1 MEFRILGPL
10 EVLDGGRPLAIRRG
24 KEQALLA
31 YLLLHANEVVP
42 SGRLIDVL
50 WDERAPPTAS
60 KILQNAVSHLRRQ
73 LGDGRLL
80 TREPGYVLQIEAGEL
95 DAREFERL
103 AQDGHSKEALSLW
116 RGPPLLELQDANFVD
131 DARRHFEE
139 LRLGALEDRID
150 EDLGAGRHTDLVP
163 ELEQLAAEHPLRE
176 RIQGQLMHALY
187 GAGRQ
192 ADALEAYRQARRTL
206 SDELGLEPGPQLQ
219 ELERRILT
227 QDPELTPVAPK
238 RSRPKPPAAP
248 SSRRRLVLLALAGAL
263 LIAALVVG
271 ILQATGG
278 DSGPI
283 VATKNSLAVVDPRSN
298 RVVGVVPI
306 GETPRGVTVG
316 THNVWA
322 ANAAEGTV
330 SRIDPTRLRVTQI
343 IGLGAAATDL
353 VEADGEVWVATGVDN
368 TVVRIDARSGGILG
382 TIKISRDLSSSAYAI
397 ASDTDAVWVASGN
410 GIYKIDP
417 STKEIVS
424 ASNWGAGINDV
435 AVHAGSIWFANS
447 HESVIR
453 ASTQDLRQT
462 GEAEL
467 GVIPASLAIA
477 NGSVWVGASA
487 PYGSAAAVWRLD
499 ESTARVTQTIV
510 FKRAIGYPPTV
521 QVAYGLG
528 AIWVAIWDDGSLIR
542 VDPRE
547 GTIVAHINVGGH
559 PSGVA
564 VGKDRVWVTVS

>member
-10 EVLDGGRPLAIRRG
+10 EVLDRGRPLAIRRG

-31 YLLLHANEVVP
+31 YMLLHANEVVP

-50 WDERAPPTAS
+50 WDERPPPTAS
-60 KILQNAVSHLRRQ
+60 KILQNAVSHLRRE

-80 TREPGYVLQIEAGEL
+80 TREPGYLLRVEAAEL
-95 DAREFERL
+95 DALEFERL
-103 AQDGHSKEALSLW
+103 AKAGHAEEALALW
-116 RGPPLLELQDANFVD
+116 RGPPLLELQDERFLDN
-131 DARRHFEE
+131 ARRHFEE
-139 LRLGALEDRID
+139 LRLGALEDRIQS
-150 EDLGAGRHTDLVP
+150 DLAAGRHADLVP
-163 ELEQLAAEHPLRE
+163 ELERLAAEHPLRE

-227 QDPELTPVAPK
+227 QDPELAPVARK
-238 RSRPKPPAAP
+238 RSRPKPPSAQRP
-248 SSRRRLVLLALAGAL
+248 RRRLAL
-263 LIAALVVG
+263 LVLAAALLLAALVVG
-271 ILQATGG
+271 ILQATGE

-283 VATKNSLAVVDPRSN
+283 VATTNSLAVVDPRN
-298 RVVGVVPI
+298 DRVVGIVPI
-306 GETPRGVTVG
+306 GETPRGVIVG
-316 THNVWA
+316 THDVWA

-330 SRIDPTRLRVTQI
+330 SRIDPEQLRVIQV

-353 VEADGEVWVATGVDN
+353 VETGGEVWVATGVDN
-368 TVVRIDARSGGILG
+368 TVVRIDARSGGVLG
-382 TIKISRDLSSSAYAI
+382 TIKISRDLSASAYAI
-397 ASDTDAVWVASGN
+397 TASTGAVWVASGN
-410 GIYKIDP
+410 SIYKIDP

-424 ASNWGAGINDV
+424 SSRWGAGINDV
-435 AVHAGSIWFANS
+435 AGHAGSIWIATS
-447 HESVIR
+447 HESVSR
-453 ASTQDLRQT
+453 MSMQDFRET
-462 GEAEL
+462 AHTEL

-487 PYGSAAAVWRLD
+487 PYGSAAALWRLD
-499 ESTARVTQTIV
+499 ESTGRVTQTIV
-510 FKRAIGYPPTV
+510 FKKAIGYPPTV
-521 QVAYGLG
+521 QVAYGFG
-528 AIWVAIWDDGSLIR
+528 AIWVATWDDGSLVR
-542 VDPRE
+542 VDPQD
-547 GTIVAHINVGGH
+547 GSILAHINIGGH

>member
-31 YLLLHANEVVP
+31 YMLLHANEVVP
-42 SGRLIDVL
+42 TGRLIDVL
-50 WDERAPPTAS
+50 WDERPPPTAS
-60 KILQNAVSHLRRQ
+60 KVLQNAVSHLRRQ

-80 TREPGYVLQIEAGEL
+80 TREPGYVLRVEAGEL

-103 AQDGHSKEALSLW
+103 TKDGHSKEALSLW
-116 RGPPLLELQDANFVD
+116 RGPPLLELQDGNFID
-131 DARRHFEE
+131 DARRRFEE
-139 LRLGALEDRID
+139 LRLGALEDRVE
-150 EDLGAGRHTDLVP
+150 EDLGAGRHADLVP

-176 RIQGQLMHALY
+176 RIQGMLMRALY

-219 ELERRILT
+219 ELERKILT
-227 QDPELTPVAPK
+227 QDPELSPVALPRR
-238 RSRPKPPAAP
+238 RSQLPQA
-248 SSRRRLVLLALAGAL
+248 RRRLRVALFGVAGGLLLAAL
-263 LIAALVVG
+263 IVG
-271 ILQATGG
+271 ILEATGG
-278 DSGPI
+278 DGAPI
-283 VATKNSLAVVDPRSN
+283 VATKNSLAVVDPGSN
-298 RVVGVVPI
+298 RVVGVIPI
-306 GETPRGVTVG
+306 GGTPRGVTVG
-316 THNVWA
+316 TQHVWA
-322 ANAAEGTV
+322 ANAGESTV
-330 SRIDPTRLRVTQI
+330 SEIDPKTLRVVQV

-397 ASDTDAVWVASGN
+397 AASAGAVWVASGN
-410 GIYKIDP
+410 SIYKIDP

-424 ASNWGAGINDV
+424 SSKWGAGINDV
-435 AVHAGSIWFANS
+435 AVHAGSIWIATSF
-447 HESVIR
+447 ESVTRI
-453 ASTQDLRQT
+453 SMQDFRDT
-462 GEAEL
+462 GQAVL

-477 NGSVWVGASA
+477 HGSVWVGASA
-487 PYGSAAAVWRLD
+487 PYGSAAALWRLD

-521 QVAYGLG
+521 QVAYGFG
-528 AIWVAIWDDGSLIR
+528 AIWVATWDDGSLVR
-542 VDPRE
+542 VDPDDGSILAR
-547 GTIVAHINVGGH
+547 INVGGH